1 MENLESQGIYYK
13 YFSFQAW
20 KVMEFHFWSWKI
32 IVCVVGKLLQVPK
45 QEQNKLQT
53 NYVRK
58 YPKTRMILTIFKI
71 AAKL

>member
-1 MENLESQGIYYK
+1 
-13 YFSFQAW
+13 
-20 KVMEFHFWSWKI
+20 MEFQFGHGESLKI

-58 YPKTRMILTIFKI
+58 YPKTRMILTIFKSGS
-71 AAKL
+71 